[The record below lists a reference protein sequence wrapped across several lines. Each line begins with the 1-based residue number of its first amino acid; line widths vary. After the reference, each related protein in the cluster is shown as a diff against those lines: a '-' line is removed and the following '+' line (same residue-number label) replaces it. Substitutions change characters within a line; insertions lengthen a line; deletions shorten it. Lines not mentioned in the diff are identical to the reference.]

1 MKITGIDLF
10 YYPPSVFY
18 NYNDDFCLISI
29 LCVGESRT
37 ENQKPSDLFTDS
49 FCHKITGQRTLYKS
63 GFLLSGKRFGLID
76 LLNSDSL
83 KQCFMKD

>member
-29 LCVGESRT
+29 LCVGKAGSDGKSEALRPFYRQFLPQDHGA
-37 ENQKPSDLFTDS
+37 ENFV
-49 FCHKITGQRTLYKS
+49 
-63 GFLLSGKRFGLID
+63 
-76 LLNSDSL
+76 
-83 KQCFMKD
+83 